1 MQNKLLMIILDNLP
15 LVIASGNEGKIKE
28 FKKLLDDFPIDL
40 CTQPVGFEI
49 EETGNTFMENA
60 RIKAIA
66 VSQATGN
73 MSLADDSGL
82 SVDALGGAPGVYSSR
97 YASSDKQRIEKLLV
111 ELKPFSNRKAKFE
124 CALCIA
130 SKEKVLIEVSGF
142 CEGLISFYPKGTNGF
157 GYDPIFE
164 VSGLGKTYAEMDYEG
179 KKHIGHRGNAFKLL
193 IPKLKK
199 LLNSTEN

>member
-1 MQNKLLMIILDNLP
+1 MDNVP
-15 LVIASGNEGKIKE
+15 LVIASGNKGKIGE

-40 CTQPVGFEI
+40 LTQPVGFEI
-49 EETGNTFMENA
+49 EETGSTFMENA

-73 MSLADDSGL
+73 LSLADDSGL
-82 SVDALGGAPGVYSSR
+82 SVEALGGAPGIYSSR
-97 YASSDKQRIEKLLV
+97 YASSDKQRIEKLLA

-130 SKEKVLIEVSGF
+130 SGEKVLIEVSGF
-142 CEGLISFYPKGTNGF
+142 CEGLITFFPKGENGF

-164 VSGLGKTYAEMDYEG
+164 VSGLGETYAEMDHEK
-179 KKHIGHRGNAFKLL
+179 KKHFGHRGNAFKLL
-193 IPKLKK
+193 IPKLKQ
-199 LLNSTEN
+199 LLGSMKK

>member
-1 MQNKLLMIILDNLP
+1 MDNVP
-15 LVIASGNEGKIKE
+15 LVIASGNKGKIGE
-28 FKKLLDDFPIDL
+28 FKKLLEDFPIDL
-40 CTQPVGFEI
+40 LTQPVGFEI
-49 EETGNTFMENA
+49 EETGSTFMENA

-73 MSLADDSGL
+73 LSLADDSGL
-82 SVDALGGAPGVYSSR
+82 SVEALGGAPGIYSSR
-97 YASSDKQRIEKLLV
+97 YASSDKQRIEKLLA

-130 SKEKVLIEVSGF
+130 SGEKVLIEVSGF
-142 CEGLISFYPKGTNGF
+142 CEGLITFFPKGQNGF

-164 VSGLGKTYAEMDYEG
+164 VSGLGETYAEMDHEK

-193 IPKLKK
+193 IPKLKQ
-199 LLNSTEN
+199 LLGSMKK

>member
-1 MQNKLLMIILDNLP
+1 MDNVP
-15 LVIASGNEGKIKE
+15 LVIASGNKGKIGE

-40 CTQPVGFEI
+40 LTQTVGFEI
-49 EETGNTFMENA
+49 EETGSTFMENA

-73 MSLADDSGL
+73 LSLADDSGL
-82 SVDALGGAPGVYSSR
+82 SVEALGGAPGIYSSR
-97 YASSDKQRIEKLLV
+97 YASSDKQRIEKLLA

-130 SKEKVLIEVSGF
+130 SGEKVLIEVSGF
-142 CEGLISFYPKGTNGF
+142 CEGLITFFPKGENGF

-164 VSGLGKTYAEMDYEG
+164 VSGLGETYAEMDHEK

-193 IPKLKK
+193 IPKLKQ
-199 LLNSTEN
+199 LLGSMKK

>member
-1 MQNKLLMIILDNLP
+1 MDNVP
-15 LVIASGNEGKIKE
+15 LVIASGNKGKIGE

-40 CTQPVGFEI
+40 LAQPVGFEI

-73 MSLADDSGL
+73 LSLADDSGL
-82 SVDALGGAPGVYSSR
+82 SVEALGGAPGIYSSR
-97 YASSDKQRIEKLLV
+97 YASSDKQRIEKLLA

-130 SKEKVLIEVSGF
+130 SGEKVLIEVSGF
-142 CEGLISFYPKGTNGF
+142 CEGLITFFPKGENGF

-164 VSGLGKTYAEMDYEG
+164 VSGSGETFAEMDYE
-179 KKHIGHRGNAFKLL
+179 KKKQIGHRGNAFKFLR
-193 IPKLKK
+193 PELKK
-199 LLNSTEN
+199 LFA

>member
-1 MQNKLLMIILDNLP
+1 LDNVP
-15 LVIASGNEGKIKE
+15 LVIASGNKGKIGE
-28 FKKLLDDFPIDL
+28 FKKLLYDFPIDL
-40 CTQPVGFEI
+40 LTQPVGFEI
-49 EETGNTFMENA
+49 EETGSTFMENA

-73 MSLADDSGL
+73 LSLADDSGL
-82 SVDALGGAPGVYSSR
+82 SVEALGGAPGIYSSR
-97 YASSDKQRIEKLLV
+97 YASSDKQRIEKLLA

-130 SKEKVLIEVSGF
+130 SGEKVLIEVSGF
-142 CEGLISFYPKGTNGF
+142 CEGLITFFPKGQNGF

-164 VSGLGKTYAEMDYEG
+164 VSGLGETYAEMDHEK

-193 IPKLKK
+193 IPKLKQ
-199 LLNSTEN
+199 LLGSMKK

>member
-1 MQNKLLMIILDNLP
+1 MDNVP
-15 LVIASGNEGKIKE
+15 LVIASGNKGKIGE

-40 CTQPVGFEI
+40 LTQPVGFEI
-49 EETGNTFMENA
+49 EETGSTFMENA

-66 VSQATGN
+66 VSQATGHLY
-73 MSLADDSGL
+73 LADDSGL
-82 SVDALGGAPGVYSSR
+82 SVEAIGGAPGIYSSR
-97 YASSDKQRIEKLLV
+97 YASSDKQRIEKLLA

-130 SKEKVLIEVSGF
+130 SGEKVLIEVSGF
-142 CEGLISFYPKGTNGF
+142 CEGLITFFPRGKKGF

-164 VSGLGKTYAEMDYEG
+164 VSGLGETYAEMDHEK

-193 IPKLKK
+193 IPELKQ
-199 LLNSTEN
+199 LLGSMKK

>member
-1 MQNKLLMIILDNLP
+1 MDNVP
-15 LVIASGNEGKIKE
+15 LVIASGNKGKIGE

-40 CTQPVGFEI
+40 LTQPVGFEI
-49 EETGNTFMENA
+49 EETGSTFMENA

-66 VSQATGN
+66 VSKATCN
-73 MSLADDSGL
+73 LSLADDSGL
-82 SVDALGGAPGVYSSR
+82 SVEALGGAPGIYSSR
-97 YASSDKQRIEKLLV
+97 YASSDKQRIEKLLA

-130 SKEKVLIEVSGF
+130 SGEKVLIEVSGF
-142 CEGLISFYPKGTNGF
+142 CEGLITFFPKGQNGF

-164 VSGLGKTYAEMDYEG
+164 VSGLGETYAEMDHEK

-193 IPKLKK
+193 IPKLKQ
-199 LLNSTEN
+199 LLGSMKK

>member
-1 MQNKLLMIILDNLP
+1 MDNVP
-15 LVIASGNEGKIKE
+15 LVIASGNKGKIGE

-40 CTQPVGFEI
+40 LTQPVGFEI
-49 EETGNTFMENA
+49 EETGSTFMENA

-73 MSLADDSGL
+73 LSLADDSGL
-82 SVDALGGAPGVYSSR
+82 SVEALGGAPGIYSSR
-97 YASSDKQRIEKLLV
+97 YASSDKQRIEKLLA

-130 SKEKVLIEVSGF
+130 SGEKVLIEVSGF
-142 CEGLISFYPKGTNGF
+142 CEGLITFFPKGENGF

-164 VSGLGKTYAEMDYEG
+164 VSGLGETYAEMDHEK

-193 IPKLKK
+193 IPELKQ
-199 LLNSTEN
+199 LLGSMKK

>member
-1 MQNKLLMIILDNLP
+1 MDNVP
-15 LVIASGNEGKIKE
+15 LVIASGNKGKIGE

-40 CTQPVGFEI
+40 LTQPVGFEI
-49 EETGNTFMENA
+49 EETGSTFLENA

-73 MSLADDSGL
+73 LSLADDSGL
-82 SVDALGGAPGVYSSR
+82 SVEALGGAPGIYSSR
-97 YASSDKQRIEKLLV
+97 YASSDKQRIEKLLA

-130 SKEKVLIEVSGF
+130 SGEKVLIEVSGF
-142 CEGLISFYPKGTNGF
+142 CEGLITFFPKGENGF

-164 VSGLGKTYAEMDYEG
+164 VSGLGETYAEMDHEK

-193 IPKLKK
+193 IPKLKQ
-199 LLNSTEN
+199 LLGSMKK

>member
-1 MQNKLLMIILDNLP
+1 MDNVP
-15 LVIASGNEGKIKE
+15 LVIASGNKGKIGE

-40 CTQPVGFEI
+40 LTQPVGFEI
-49 EETGNTFMENA
+49 EETGSTFMENA

-73 MSLADDSGL
+73 LSLADDSGL
-82 SVDALGGAPGVYSSR
+82 SVEALGGAPGIYSSR
-97 YASSDKQRIEKLLV
+97 YASSDKQRIEKLLA

-130 SKEKVLIEVSGF
+130 SGEKVLIEVSGF
-142 CEGLISFYPKGTNGF
+142 CEGLITFFPKGQNGF

-164 VSGLGKTYAEMDYEG
+164 VSGLGETYAEMDHEK

-193 IPKLKK
+193 IPKLKQ
-199 LLNSTEN
+199 LLGSIKN

>member
-1 MQNKLLMIILDNLP
+1 MDNVP
-15 LVIASGNEGKIKE
+15 LVIASGNKGKIGE

-40 CTQPVGFEI
+40 LSQPVGFEI
-49 EETGNTFMENA
+49 EETGSTLTENA

-73 MSLADDSGL
+73 LSLADDSGL
-82 SVDALGGAPGVYSSR
+82 SVEALGGAPGIYSSR
-97 YASSDKQRIEKLLV
+97 YASSDKQRIEKLLA

-130 SKEKVLIEVSGF
+130 SGEKVLIEVSGF
-142 CEGLISFYPKGTNGF
+142 CEGLITFFPKGENGF

-164 VSGLGKTYAEMDYEG
+164 VSGLGETYAEMDHEK

-193 IPKLKK
+193 IPKLKQ
-199 LLNSTEN
+199 LLGSMKK

>member
-1 MQNKLLMIILDNLP
+1 MDNVP
-15 LVIASGNEGKIKE
+15 LVIASGNKGKIGE

-40 CTQPVGFEI
+40 LTQPVGFEI
-49 EETGNTFMENA
+49 EETGTTFMENA

-73 MSLADDSGL
+73 LALADDSGL
-82 SVDALGGAPGVYSSR
+82 SVEALGGAPGIYSSR
-97 YASSDKQRIEKLLV
+97 YASSDKQRIEKLLA

-130 SKEKVLIEVSGF
+130 SGEKVLIEVSGF
-142 CEGLISFYPKGTNGF
+142 CEGLITFFPKGQNGF

-164 VSGLGKTYAEMDYEG
+164 VSGLGETYAEMDHEK

-193 IPKLKK
+193 IPKLKQ
-199 LLNSTEN
+199 LLSSMKK